1 MLFQRGIPL
10 CFLRGFRSAP
20 CQGGTLPR
28 KAGHEGRFSRIPA
41 CWLMSCAA
49 QRAPQGFPA
58 PTGQMPGGTEPF
70 FAHCYSR
77 PAECAGYR
85 RTFVSLFHI
94 LRGLMREKGII
105 SARSLIF
112 LAGEARSTTG
122 CRAPCR
128 RLHRAVAQDWLP
140 GRPHPWQRPGALY
153 EAKRSAPHRKA
164 RAGRAK
170 PFIRPCPLS
179 APRPAGRL
187 LRFVREKRP
196 APGGAKKQPPARFHS
211 GQAVLSVIAFF
222 SELCGR

>member
-49 QRAPQGFPA
+49 QCAPQGFPA
-58 PTGQMPGGTEPF
+58 PTGQMPGGTELF

-153 EAKRSAPHRKA
+153 EAKRIFQPAQKGQGRPRKA
-164 RAGRAK
+164 FHKAMPPVRAAPCRKAAALRPREKTGAGRRQKATAY
-170 PFIRPCPLS
+170 PLS
-179 APRPAGRL
+179 QRTGG
-187 LRFVREKRP
+187 FVCNSI
-196 APGGAKKQPPARFHS
+196 F
-211 GQAVLSVIAFF
+211 L
-222 SELCGR
+222 